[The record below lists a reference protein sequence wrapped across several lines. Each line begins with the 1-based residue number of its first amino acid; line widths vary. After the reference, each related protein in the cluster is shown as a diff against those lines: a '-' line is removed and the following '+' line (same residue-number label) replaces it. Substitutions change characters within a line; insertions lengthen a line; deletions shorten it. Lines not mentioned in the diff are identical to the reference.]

1 MGYLLGPHL
10 QYSCGRKQPTGS
22 CPREEKVMDHSCK
35 ECGQELTPVYEERFD
50 IDRQVFVWNNNPHNT
65 QNQVT
70 SWAAYGDFLWY
81 KRHNCPP
88 RNVLW
93 EDIDN
98 MMEFFKEKDEESLIF
113 WDDRIWDILRDK
125 IPMSSLQ
132 SIHLNMWMKVQSLA
146 A

>member
-1 MGYLLGPHL
+1 
-10 QYSCGRKQPTGS
+10 
-22 CPREEKVMDHSCK
+22 MDHSCK
-35 ECGQELTPVYEERFD
+35 ECGQELTPVYEEN
-50 IDRQVFVWNNNPHNT
+50 VWRIPPGKYRAFPPE
-65 QNQVT
+65 V
-70 SWAAYGDFLWY
+70 GDFLWY
-81 KRHNCPP
+81 KKHDCPP